1 MRIARGRLALVAALL
16 VAGCV
21 VPPMLQ
27 RTIPFERHPG
37 VVMEVWSDYA
47 GYTTTTLVN
56 RGSVAKCAWTN
67 TLDSRLLRPGES
79 LPLGYV
85 SSPVNVV
92 VANVAPSDPNCV
104 AAKSGQPA
112 PPR

>member
-1 MRIARGRLALVAALL
+1 MRMTGGRLALVPALVL
-16 VAGCV
+16 AGCV

-56 RGSVAKCAWTN
+56 RGSVAKCAWTDRI
-67 TLDSRLLRPGES
+67 DSRLLRPGES

-92 VANVAPSDPNCV
+92 VANVVPSDPNC
-104 AAKSGQPA
+104 AKARSGQVA